1 MSMPQSHD
9 MNLRAIKQFFD
20 IDTLSMTISTKFQV
34 LNTPTSFL
42 GGCHIRPPIV
52 KHPTKKV
59 VDQFW
64 HNL

>member
-1 MSMPQSHD
+1 MVPNINCQITKDTIQEQSAHPK
-9 MNLRAIKQFFD
+9 LKG
-20 IDTLSMTISTKFQV
+20 TI
-34 LNTPTSFL
+34 TPTSFL